1 MKSGFTII
9 ELLVASM
16 LLGMLVTVLTMVFN
30 QSSIAWRIGSA
41 MTSNMDNVRDNI
53 AELREES
60 DNAFVYGN
68 DVYRTVGLWDN
79 NGNLRDRAC
88 DAPNSSV
95 QNETGARAKFL
106 RNKVQSFLTASPS
119 QRSPWSK
126 SDSLVPVDGGMGGNT
141 PGGNTPGA
149 NSGKQNFVVNVR
161 SKGPANDEKDWQAVF
176 SYADDPEEWCK

>member
-1 MKSGFTII
+1 
-9 ELLVASM
+9 M

-68 DVYRTVGLWDN
+68 DVYRTVGLWDD

-95 QNETGARAKFL
+95 QNENGTRAKFL
-106 RNKVQSFLTASPS
+106 RDKVQSFLISS
-119 QRSPWSK
+119 QRTPWSNN
-126 SDSLVPVDGGMGGNT
+126 DSLVPVDGGMGGGS
-141 PGGNTPGA
+141 GGTGPNAG
-149 NSGKQNFVVNVR
+149 GKQNFVVNVR
-161 SKGPANDEKDWQAVF
+161 SKGPANDEEDWQAVF
-176 SYADDPEEWCK
+176 SYALDPEEWCK